1 MQAIH
6 FTPGALDPQNVRR
19 HGTVAHMPL
28 ASGHGEFEVS
38 CLYVA
43 PGGSIA
49 VEPKRHP
56 QLLLV
61 VNGKAETLFSSPS
74 VRLEPSAGVG
84 ILMAAGERCQIS
96 SSTGAILLN
105 LEAAQL
111 EADACGISSP
121 QRVMGQQW
129 PSFESN

>member
-1 MQAIH
+1 MQVIH
-6 FTPGALDPQNVRR
+6 FTPGTLDPENFRR

-28 ASGHGEFEVS
+28 ASGNGEFEVS

-43 PGGSIA
+43 PGGSVA

-61 VNGKAETLFSSPS
+61 VNGKAKTLFLSPS
-74 VRLEPSAGVG
+74 MLLEPSAGVG
-84 ILMAAGERCQIS
+84 MLLAAGERCQIS
-96 SSTGAILLN
+96 SSTGAMLLN

>member
-6 FTPGALDPQNVRR
+6 FTPGTLDPENVRR

-28 ASGHGEFEVS
+28 ASGNGEFEVS

-61 VNGKAETLFSSPS
+61 VGLALRGRQQLDLSAHHIALMYTECSVVMLPCRPWCFRGDSS
-74 VRLEPSAGVG
+74 
-84 ILMAAGERCQIS
+84 
-96 SSTGAILLN
+96 
-105 LEAAQL
+105 
-111 EADACGISSP
+111 
-121 QRVMGQQW
+121 RV
-129 PSFESN
+129 

>member
-1 MQAIH
+1 MQVIH
-6 FTPGALDPQNVRR
+6 FTPGTLDPENVRR
-19 HGTVAHMPL
+19 YGTVAHMAL

-56 QLLLV
+56 QLLLM

-105 LEAAQL
+105 LEATQL

-121 QRVMGQQW
+121 QRVMG
-129 PSFESN
+129 SS